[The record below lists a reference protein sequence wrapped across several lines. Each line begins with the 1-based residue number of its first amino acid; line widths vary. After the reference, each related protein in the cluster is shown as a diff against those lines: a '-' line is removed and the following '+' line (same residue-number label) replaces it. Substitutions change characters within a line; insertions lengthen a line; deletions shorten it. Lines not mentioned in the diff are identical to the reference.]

1 MKALVS
7 VVIPTYNCDDV
18 IRDCLE
24 SVKKQTYRPIEIVVV
39 DSFSTDN
46 TAKIAKKYG
55 KVYSFGKDPA
65 DVNTYAA
72 PFQRNYGGK
81 KAKGKYIYWIDSDMR
96 LTPKLVESAI
106 EAIEKNKADA
116 VIIPEVSY
124 GESFW
129 ANCRAL
135 EKACYN
141 RSERSYTDA
150 ARVIRKT
157 VWDKLKGLNAHLGS
171 TDDYDFQTRLDAKGF
186 KTIKI
191 KQYVR
196 HYEGKLTLVKQ
207 IKKKFIYGK
216 TALGYFKKNQSKGR
230 RLAKQYMRPEF
241 LQHSD
246 LLLKDP
252 IHALGM
258 IVMKFV
264 EYTAGFAGLLYAL
277 TFYEKIRLRES

>member
-1 MKALVS
+1 MKPLVS
-7 VVIPTYNCDDV
+7 VVIPTFNCEG
-18 IRDCLE
+18 IMKDCLE
-24 SVKKQTYRPIEIVVV
+24 SVKKQTYKPVEIIVV

-46 TAKIAKKYG
+46 TAKIAAKYG
-55 KVYSFGKDPA
+55 KVYSFGKDPK
-65 DVNTYAA
+65 DLNTYAA

-96 LTPKLVESAI
+96 LTPRLVASAI
-106 EAIEKNKADA
+106 KALEKNNADA
-116 VIIPEVSY
+116 VIVPEVSY

-141 RSERSYTDA
+141 RSDRSYTDA
-150 ARVIRKT
+150 ARVIKKT

-171 TDDYDFQTRLDAKGF
+171 TDDYDFQTRLDAKGY

-196 HYEGKLTLVKQ
+196 HYEGRLTLMKQ

-216 TALGYFKKNQSKGR
+216 TALGYFKKYQARGR
-230 RLAKQYMRPEF
+230 KLAGQYSRPEF
-241 LQHSD
+241 LQHHD
-246 LLLKDP
+246 LLIKDP
-252 IHALGM
+252 LHAVGM
-258 IVMKFV
+258 IIMKFV
-264 EYTAGFAGLLYAL
+264 EYAAGFTGLVYAMIVPQ
-277 TFYEKIRLRES
+277 KIQLRES